1 MKTFKE
7 LQESITKAL
16 IKFGSK
22 GLRKAAPNVF
32 SYGKSGKISRYLP
45 PTNFKQIKRVN
56 YLNTKYQNVNKYKF
70 GPGQMMKQKMI
81 GVEPGV
87 DPFLYHSKKMQ
98 PILPRL
104 AKQGKV
110 DMFNANVKLQ
120 QNFAARQLDKL
131 QGYKPTEVGPNT
143 ASMQTPPLST
153 GKGEKARKRALK
165 LMLKRIKKK

>member
-1 MKTFKE
+1 MKTFKQ
-7 LQESITKAL
+7 LQENITKAL
-16 IKFGSK
+16 TKFGSR
-22 GLRKAAPNVF
+22 GIRKVLPNVKF
-32 SYGKSGKISRYLP
+32 TEFGKTVSKFNPDINL
-45 PTNFKQIKRVN
+45 KQFNRVSS
-56 YLNTKYQNVNKYKF
+56 LKNKYKNVDKFSF
-70 GPGQMMKQKMI
+70 GRGQFMKQKMI

-87 DPFLYHSKKMQ
+87 DAFSYGVKN

-110 DMFNANVKLQ
+110 DMFDANVKLQ
-120 QNFAARQLDKL
+120 QNFAARQMDKM

>member
-22 GLRKAAPNVF
+22 GLRKIPNPANNLNL
-32 SYGKSGKISRYLP
+32 KLIRR
-45 PTNFKQIKRVN
+45 TN
-56 YLNTKYQNVNKYKF
+56 YLKNKYQNVDKYSF
-70 GPGQMMKQKMI
+70 GRGQFMKQKMI

-87 DPFLYHSKKMQ
+87 DAFSYGVKD

-104 AKQGKV
+104 AKKGKV
-110 DMFNANVKLQ
+110 DMFDANVKLQ
-120 QNFAARQLDKL
+120 QNYAARQMDKM
-131 QGYKPTEVGPNT
+131 QGYKPPEVGPNT

-153 GKGEKARKRALK
+153 GKGEKSRKRALK
-165 LMLKRIKKK
+165 LMLKRVKKS